1 MTPNLR
7 RSGLAPSVLPD
18 IDQSRKAPLAIG
30 PCQEGLFQQG
40 SSEVLG
46 RHAEFVS
53 HLAPEEDVQI
63 ASLTWGLA
71 TDAAPYVVELIHVS
85 RE

>member
-7 RSGLAPSVLPD
+7 RSGPAPSVLPD
-18 IDQSRKAPLAIG
+18 IDQSRQATLAVG
-30 PCQEGLFQQG
+30 PCQQGLFKQD

-46 RHAEFVS
+46 RHAEFLS
-53 HLAPEEDVQI
+53 HLAPEEAVQI
-63 ASLTWGLA
+63 ASLTLGLA
-71 TDAAPYVVELIHVS
+71 TDAAPYVELIHVS